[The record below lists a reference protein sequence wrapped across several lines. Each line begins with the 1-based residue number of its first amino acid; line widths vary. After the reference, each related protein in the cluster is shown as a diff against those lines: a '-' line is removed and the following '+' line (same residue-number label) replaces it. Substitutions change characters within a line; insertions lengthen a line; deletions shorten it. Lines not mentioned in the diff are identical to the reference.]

1 MALSEFDPQASVH
14 HKEPFYKDQNKN
26 DIMGIDDL
34 RKSAALDC
42 SDLGVTLVH
51 ADESHFID
59 KEGVSDLLM
68 DKWQDGKKKERK
80 KSKISSAE
88 MFHGQGNGVE
98 INVDDESVFIDPDV
112 DLTDS

>member
-1 MALSEFDPQASVH
+1 
-14 HKEPFYKDQNKN
+14 
-26 DIMGIDDL
+26 
-34 RKSAALDC
+34 
-42 SDLGVTLVH
+42 
-51 ADESHFID
+51 
-59 KEGVSDLLM
+59 M

-98 INVDDESVFIDPDV
+98 INVDDESVFIDPDE